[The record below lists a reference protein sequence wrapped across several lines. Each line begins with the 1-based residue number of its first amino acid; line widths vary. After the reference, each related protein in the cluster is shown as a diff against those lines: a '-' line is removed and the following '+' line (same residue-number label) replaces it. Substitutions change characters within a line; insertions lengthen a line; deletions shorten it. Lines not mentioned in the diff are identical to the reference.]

1 MLKIIDMLYYIPII
15 RQYLD
20 SVKYIS
26 TLNLFYWLD
35 MEKILL
41 PIFAIL
47 IIAMHIGLAEQNVTE
62 KGIVVGDIAITK
74 EGITAPGVNITKEG
88 VTVPGVNITKEGIEA
103 HGVNITKEGIT
114 APGMNIT
121 KGRIEA
127 PGVVIAPRLIIAP
140 GVKITENGTPP
151 VEINK
156 SEIRVSESQ
165 IVIETNQKS
174 YSVTSIEVNVNGK
187 NISINKEGD
196 KVHIKEGSAE
206 VETNETINVQTGNF
220 SVLTDN
226 GSIVIRITPEELT
239 TEKELKNQTI
249 QKIELKAEKNK
260 VLYQVNGVKPARLL
274 FLIPIS
280 INIQTDIDAASGN
293 VENIKSPWWSVFV
306 K

>member
-1 MLKIIDMLYYIPII
+1 MK
-15 RQYLD
+15 
-20 SVKYIS
+20 
-26 TLNLFYWLD
+26 
-35 MEKILL
+35 KILL

-47 IIAMHIGLAEQNVTE
+47 IIAMHIALAEQNVTE
-62 KGIVVGDIAITK
+62 KGIVVGNIAITK

-88 VTVPGVNITKEGIEA
+88 VTVPGVNITKG
-103 HGVNITKEGIT
+103 NIT
-114 APGMNIT
+114 APGVNIT

-127 PGVVIAPRLIIAP
+127 PGVVIAPGMIIAP

-151 VEINK
+151 VEINR

-196 KVHIKEGSAE
+196 KVHIKEGNAE

-226 GSIVIRITPEELT
+226 GSIVIRTTPEELT
-239 TEKELKNQTI
+239 SEKELKNQTI
-249 QKIELKAEKNK
+249 QNIELKAEKNK
-260 VLYQVNGVKPARLL
+260 VLYQVNGIKPARLL
-274 FLIPIS
+274 FLIPVS
-280 INIQTDIDAASGN
+280 INIQTDIDAVSGN
-293 VENIKSPWWSVFV
+293 VETIKSPWWSVLAS
-306 K
+306 

>member
-1 MLKIIDMLYYIPII
+1 MK
-15 RQYLD
+15 R
-20 SVKYIS
+20 
-26 TLNLFYWLD
+26 T
-35 MEKILL
+35 LL

-47 IIAMHIGLAEQNVTE
+47 IIFIHIALAEQNVTE
-62 KGIVVGDIAITK
+62 KGIVVGNIAITK

-88 VTVPGVNITKEGIEA
+88 VTAPGVNITKDGIEA
-103 HGVNITKEGIT
+103 PGV
-114 APGMNIT
+114 NIT

-127 PGVVIAPRLIIAP
+127 PGVVIASGMIIAP
-140 GVKITENGTPP
+140 GVRITENGTTP
-151 VEINK
+151 VEINR

-174 YSVTSIEVNVNGK
+174 YSATSIEVNVNGK

-196 KVHIKEGSAE
+196 KVHIKEGNAE
-206 VETNETINVQTGNF
+206 VETNETINVQTGNV

-226 GSIVIRITPEELT
+226 GSVVIRITPEELT

-274 FLIPIS
+274 FLIPVS

-293 VENIKSPWWSVFV
+293 VENIKSPWWSALAS
-306 K
+306 